1 MYYVYTTGLFYI
13 PHHWNPVEIATGTLL
28 EGKRREGEFPP
39 TPGKDRG
46 EKIPELELNFSFPR
60 CTIII
65 LLSTRIHKNIVN
77 STPPSPLLTR
87 GWCRRVPWWGPPPRP
102 SPNGRDDRPVRR
114 RKHLESP
121 LIDQPL
127 VFSNDVDRRFGTHG
141 NEKTMAGIMAM
152 RPTSSSCL
160 CLYHPFLRDTSV
172 RRFDDLAAEGGAGS
186 RSTSCLADRSGVE
199 CRKSTGADRPPGGS
213 CRGQLVRGRLPSS
226 HPITI

>member
-1 MYYVYTTGLFYI
+1 MCTMYYVYTTGLFYI

-87 GWCRRVPWWGPPPRP
+87 GWCRRVPGWGPPPP
-102 SPNGRDDRPVRR
+102 AVP
-114 RKHLESP
+114 
-121 LIDQPL
+121 
-127 VFSNDVDRRFGTHG
+127 
-141 NEKTMAGIMAM
+141 
-152 RPTSSSCL
+152 
-160 CLYHPFLRDTSV
+160 
-172 RRFDDLAAEGGAGS
+172 
-186 RSTSCLADRSGVE
+186 
-199 CRKSTGADRPPGGS
+199 
-213 CRGQLVRGRLPSS
+213 
-226 HPITI
+226 